1 MAESGRDFFETTQ
14 WTLVLAA
21 GGDNPAK
28 RKEALATLC
37 AAYWNPV
44 HAYIRRRGHGA
55 EPAKDLTQEFFA
67 RLLENEWLTGLTK
80 EGSKF
85 RAFLLV
91 AVKRFLAVEH
101 EHHSAQ
107 KRGGGTAPISLQSG
121 NLAEPPTQ
129 GETPEKAFDR
139 KWALTVIE
147 RAIARLEAEAKA
159 SGRLSLFSQV
169 SRFLPAEPEQ
179 GGYEKVAQNLGMS
192 RSAVAM
198 TVHRLRLRLRE
209 QVRAEVAQTLSHPNL
224 VEGEMRELVIALRG

>member
-1 MAESGRDFFETTQ
+1 MAEPGSDFFETTQ

-21 GGDNPAK
+21 GGDNPAA

-44 HAYIRRRGHGA
+44 HAYIRRRGHGV
-55 EPAKDLTQEFFA
+55 EPAKDLTQEFFS

-80 EGSKF
+80 EGSRF

-101 EHHSAQ
+101 ERQSAQ
-107 KRGGGTAPISLQSG
+107 KRGGGTAPLSLHSG
-121 NLAEPPTQ
+121 DLAEPPSQ
-129 GETPEKAFDR
+129 GETPERAFDR
-139 KWALTVIE
+139 QWALTVIE
-147 RAIARLEAEAKA
+147 RAIARLEAEARA
-159 SGRLSLFSQV
+159 SGRLDLFSQV
-169 SRFLPAEPEQ
+169 SRFLPAEPEP
-179 GGYEKVAQNLGMS
+179 GGYETVAQTLGMS

-209 QVRAEVAQTLSHPNL
+209 QVRSEVAQTLSHPSL
-224 VEGEMRELVIALRG
+224 VEGEMRELVVALRG